1 VNFLSKFFI
10 QTYSS
15 AAATTAA
22 KLTSKVRRQAYDMG
36 WPPSVSRHLV
46 IAHKDGE
53 YVVEYP
59 QQIKE
64 SVLNLEYGNQKT
76 PPLPLMRTFIR
87 GITDTGMR
95 QEVEKSLKD
104 ARFTY

>member
-1 VNFLSKFFI
+1 MNFLSKFFV

-22 KLTSKVRRQAYDMG
+22 KLTSEVRRQAYTMG
-36 WPPSVSRHLV
+36 WPTSVSRHLV
-46 IAHKDGE
+46 ISHKDGQ

-64 SVLNLEYGNQKT
+64 SVLDLEYGNQKT
-76 PPLPLMRTFIR
+76 PPLPLMRTFMRRIE
-87 GITDTGMR
+87 DTGMR
-95 QEVEKSLKD
+95 QEVEKALKK
-104 ARFTY
+104 ARLTF